1 MTITALDTLLT
12 PQRVLC
18 GADCGSKKR
27 VLETIAGLVAGGR
40 GKEIEDQLCESLNAR
55 ERLGSTGIGEGIAI
69 PHCREADCSTPTAAL
84 VTLARPVDFAAIDDN
99 PVDIVFALVVPDG
112 ATDEHLRV
120 LARLAGLFSQPGLRE
135 RLRACRDDESLRAT
149 MLSAWAE
156 GDEA

>member
-1 MTITALDTLLT
+1 MTTTALDALLA

-27 VLETIAGLVAGGR
+27 VLETIAGLIAGGR

-69 PHCREADCSTPTAAL
+69 PHCRQADCPAPMAAL

-99 PVDIVFALVVPDG
+99 PVDLVFALVVPDG
-112 ATDEHLRV
+112 ATDEHLRL
-120 LARLAGLFSQPGLRE
+120 LARLAGLFSQAGLRE
-135 RLRACRDDESLRAT
+135 RLRACHDDESLRAT
-149 MLSAWAE
+149 MLSAWAQ

>member
-1 MTITALDTLLT
+1 MTALDTLLT

-69 PHCREADCSTPTAAL
+69 PHCREADCSAPTAAL

-156 GDEA
+156 GDEV